1 MSTRKRWPN
10 GAEHNRQDA
19 IDAVKS
25 ARALQGEAQA
35 LLDKSQQHTK
45 TNPQLK
51 EMMDLKIARLIAESG
66 QMLADALRFLEEA
79 KHGS

>member
-10 GAEHNRQDA
+10 GAEQHRQDA

-25 ARALQGEAQA
+25 ARALQIEAQT

-51 EMMDLKIARLIAESG
+51 EMMDLKIARLIANA
-66 QMLADALRFLEEA
+66 QTLLADVERLLEEA